1 MHIYNGILLGHK
13 MNEIMPL
20 AATWMPLEII
30 ILSEEVSKRQIYD
43 ISYMWNL
50 KKMIQVN
57 LHTEWKSTHRHRKQ
71 TYGFQRGKGGV
82 N

>member
-13 MNEIMPL
+13 MNEIMSL

-50 KKMIQVN
+50 KN
-57 LHTEWKSTHRHRKQ
+57 DT
-71 TYGFQRGKGGV
+71 